1 MNFKELEIQIEN
13 KYKTP
18 NIQDDGQ
25 KGYAEWFAKFKEDEV
40 ESVKDLFRDD
50 FRRCVDVIRN
60 SKPSHNGSKYYGN
73 LYILK
78 YFSTD
83 RIMIKVTGEN
93 HWNHRQCYLDSNL
106 YSESGDR
113 DLAEDNIRGSDE
125 DELKDKLIR
134 KLLIPFINQHLE
146 AKFDKMC
153 IPKSIRYYYTMEDVD
168 GRAANPNRNVDE
180 GGFVVTDTRPDMF
193 IKVMIVIMGILFVSA
208 LFGGAVL
215 HG

>member
-18 NIQDDGQ
+18 NIQDDSQ
-25 KGYAEWFAKFKEDEV
+25 KGYTEWFAKFKEDEV

-50 FRRCVDVIRN
+50 FKKCVDIIR
-60 SKPSHNGSKYYGN
+60 SSEPSHNGSKYYGN

-83 RIMIKVTGEN
+83 SIMIRVSGEN
-93 HWNHRQCYLDSNL
+93 YRNDRLCRLDPKL
-106 YSESGDR
+106 YAESGDR
-113 DLAEDNIRGSDE
+113 DLAEDNLRGHDK

-146 AKFDKMC
+146 AKFDEMG
-153 IPKSIRYYYTMEDVD
+153 IPKSIRHYYTMEDVD
-168 GRAANPNRNVDE
+168 GRATNPNRNVDE
-180 GGFVVTDTRPDMF
+180 GGFVVTDSRPDLF